1 MTTSVD
7 STGSSGS
14 AKKFYRAAENRF
26 VDTSFFSPKNL
37 DRFQD
42 LLSVCCT
49 LTKKRFF
56 CCLEFSTLG
65 RCVKELIC
73 VVWVFALAKRE
84 NCDLCKQGN

>member
-26 VDTSFFSPKNL
+26 VDASFFSSKNL

-49 LTKKRFF
+49 LTEEKKDSF
-56 CCLEFSTLG
+56 
-65 RCVKELIC
+65 
-73 VVWVFALAKRE
+73 VVWNLAHWVVA
-84 NCDLCKQGN
+84 